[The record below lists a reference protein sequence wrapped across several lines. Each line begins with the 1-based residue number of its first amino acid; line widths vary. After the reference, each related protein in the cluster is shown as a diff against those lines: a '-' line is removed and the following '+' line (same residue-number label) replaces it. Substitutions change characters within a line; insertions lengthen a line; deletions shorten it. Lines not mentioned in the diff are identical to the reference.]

1 MPYGDYTEENNFGEL
16 SGCEANTE
24 GPKSIARP
32 AEFCDTV
39 DCAAPVTMASTL
51 EVTDKTILNETE
63 VIPPAIT
70 VGGMTFVP
78 TEVVVALVTGTDA
91 EGNLMTQST
100 PMTILVAQG

>member
-1 MPYGDYTEENNFGEL
+1 MPFGDFTAENNFGEL

-32 AEFCDTV
+32 AEFCD
-39 DCAAPVTMASTL
+39 AVTMASTL
-51 EVTDKTILNETE
+51 DVTDKTTLNETE

-70 VGGMTFVP
+70 VGGITFVP